1 MQDIFIAKNMNY
13 KKILSDYIDSNHKN
27 LNQFCKEYNF
37 NYGSLH
43 SSLKGAR
50 VLEIAAAKTIEDKI
64 FAKTG
69 KRIFAPDNYLEPIHS
84 VLVEIPVH
92 EATMS
97 AGLRDHEPN
106 FDVLTEEK
114 VFLTESELQELHLK
128 RENLQAFKVRGDSM
142 QYTINDGARVVVD
155 RKQCDIIDNR
165 VYAITYG
172 SEFLA
177 RVKRLR
183 KTAKGLLITSDNR
196 AYEDEL
202 IEYNEYNFNVIVN
215 IIGRVVFVVNK
226 L

>member
-1 MQDIFIAKNMNY
+1 MNYNQQLIDFINQYYNGNIRKCAIACNIEYSSLYKYFHNTLVIGLKAAKN
-13 KKILSDYIDSNHKN
+13 
-27 LNQFCKEYNF
+27 
-37 NYGSLH
+37 
-43 SSLKGAR
+43 
-50 VLEIAAAKTIEDKI
+50 IEDKI
-64 FAKTG
+64 FEKTG
-69 KRIFAPDNYLEPIHS
+69 MRIFAPDNYLEPIHS
-84 VLVEIPVH
+84 AIVEIPVH

-97 AGLRDHEPN
+97 AGLRDHEPT

-114 VFLTESELQELHLK
+114 VFLTESELHELQLK

-183 KTAKGLLITSDNR
+183 KNAKGLLIASDNH
-196 AYEDEL
+196 AYDDEL
-202 IEYNEYNFNVIVN
+202 IEYDSNILIK

>member
-1 MQDIFIAKNMNY
+1 MKTKIEELRAFISANFKNVRQFCLEYGINQGNISGIFNGTRVFDIKAAKN
-13 KKILSDYIDSNHKN
+13 
-27 LNQFCKEYNF
+27 
-37 NYGSLH
+37 
-43 SSLKGAR
+43 
-50 VLEIAAAKTIEDKI
+50 IEDKI
-64 FAKTG
+64 FEKTG
-69 KRIFAPDNYLEPIHS
+69 KRIFAPDDYLIPIHS

-97 AGLRDHEPN
+97 AGLRDHEPI

-114 VFLTESELQELHLK
+114 VFLTESELQELQLK

-183 KTAKGLLITSDNR
+183 KNAKGLLIASDNH
-196 AYEDEL
+196 AYDDEL
-202 IEYNEYNFNVIVN
+202 IEYDSNILIK